1 MKKLYK
7 HSLTIFFLLAFSLS
21 LCVAASAAVYSSDYL
36 AKYSATISAQGGGV
50 MKVSYTVMA
59 TDTIKELGVS
69 KIVVE
74 KKVGNS
80 WIEAE
85 TYTSSDYPEL
95 STTNDDVHRGYVL
108 YDGVAGTEYRA
119 KVTVFGN
126 TDYRTVTTTSKRA
139 T

>member
-1 MKKLYK
+1 
-7 HSLTIFFLLAFSLS
+7 
-21 LCVAASAAVYSSDYL
+21 
-36 AKYSATISAQGGGV
+36 